1 MALRGGKTRK
11 NKKAALGKRGKT
23 RAKLGKRGK
32 SRKRGPS
39 DWNKKVMTVWREMK
53 SKGHSFSDALK
64 ETSRR
69 KKAGLI

>member
-1 MALRGGKTRK
+1 MALRGGRTRK
-11 NKKAALGKRGKT
+11 NKKEKRGKT
-23 RAKLGKRGK
+23 RGKRGK

-39 DWNKKVMTVWREMK
+39 DWNKKVMKVWGEMK
-53 SKGHSFSDALK
+53 HKGHSFSDALK